1 MTTKLDTK
9 SGVLIGITKTK
20 FNLQIFEQKY
30 DDRYEGNKRL
40 YHYEFTGPDNEKFYP
55 VFYVERANK
64 NSLAM
69 VCNHKYSRKC
79 NARLSVKMKFPT
91 EEIPTGKSI

>member
-1 MTTKLDTK
+1 MNTKQYNKYIKNMNSKLDTK
-9 SGVLIGITKTK
+9 SGVMIGITKTK

-64 NSLAM
+64 NTLF
-69 VCNHKYSRKC
+69 
-79 NARLSVKMKFPT
+79 LSDR
-91 EEIPTGKSI
+91 IIRSKS